1 LGLRAWD
8 FPLRERSSLDPL
20 HALLPKIPK
29 CQPWRPRWLAQ
40 SYRVY
45 EQRTN
50 NDRELVRAT
59 REQRARTRRRAA
71 YEQRTNY
78 NRELTRLA
86 HGLSAEKKRKK
97 KKEKRKRRKIQNSRS
112 LGMGRPW
119 EFPPQLRWY
128 KKPEVSAFEFQNRLR
143 LIFLIRTVF
152 RSLPLD
158 ATPHTQ
164 ASLLLVWVGIR
175 GWDCVREIFPL
186 LHYLHFPRTPSNY

>member
-1 LGLRAWD
+1 
-8 FPLRERSSLDPL
+8 
-20 HALLPKIPK
+20 
-29 CQPWRPRWLAQ
+29 
-40 SYRVY
+40 
-45 EQRTN
+45 
-50 NDRELVRAT
+50 
-59 REQRARTRRRAA
+59 
-71 YEQRTNY
+71 
-78 NRELTRLA
+78 
-86 HGLSAEKKRKK
+86 
-97 KKEKRKRRKIQNSRS
+97 
-112 LGMGRPW
+112 MGRPW